1 MNLRFWGCDPLRD
14 QAWVGDLIEAG
25 HRESV
30 EIAVE
35 YVDVLASVNNA
46 VLNNVIVTPTLDRL
60 DPLPFARLIAIG
72 ADFSMVMDRLGGGDG
87 NGSS

>member
-14 QAWVGDLIEAG
+14 HAWVVDLVAAGKGASIDIE
-25 HRESV
+25 V
-30 EIAVE
+30 D
-35 YVDVLASVNNA
+35 YVDVLSSVNNA

-72 ADFSMVMDRLGGGDG
+72 ADYSMVMDWLGGSDGDEAT
-87 NGSS
+87 

>member
-14 QAWVGDLIEAG
+14 HEWVVALVETGQ
-25 HRESV
+25 RMSV
-30 EIAVE
+30 DIAVE
-35 YVDVLASVNNA
+35 YVDVLASVNHA

-72 ADFSMVMDRLGGGDG
+72 ADFSMVMDRLGGSDGDG
-87 NGSS
+87 ST

>member
-14 QAWVGDLIEAG
+14 HPWVVELIEAG
-25 HRESV
+25 RLESV
-30 EIAVE
+30 DIAVE
-35 YVDVLASVNNA
+35 YVDVLASVNSA

-72 ADFSMVMDRLGGGDG
+72 ADFSMVMERLGGSDG
-87 NGSS
+87 NGPS

>member
-1 MNLRFWGCDPLRD
+1 MNLRFWGCDPQRD
-14 QAWVGDLIEAG
+14 HAWVVELIEAG
-25 HRESV
+25 RRMSV
-30 EIAVE
+30 DIAVE

-72 ADFSMVMDRLGGGDG
+72 ADYTMVMERLGGSDGDEP
-87 NGSS
+87 S